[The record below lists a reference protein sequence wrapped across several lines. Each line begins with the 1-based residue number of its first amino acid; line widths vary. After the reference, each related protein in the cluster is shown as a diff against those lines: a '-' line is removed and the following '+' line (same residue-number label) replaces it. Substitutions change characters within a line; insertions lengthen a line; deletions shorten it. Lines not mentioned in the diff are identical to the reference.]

1 MNTKEEWINS
11 LNEIDDLLRAE
22 KYKEARMYIKQKK
35 SELNLKKDD
44 QASKYMDDLINKL
57 K

>member
-1 MNTKEEWINS
+1 MNTKEEWGNS
-11 LNEIDDLLRAE
+11 LTEIEDLLRAE
-22 KYKEARMYIKQKK
+22 KYKEARMYIEQKK

-44 QASKYMDDLINKL
+44 QASKYMDELINEL

>member
-1 MNTKEEWINS
+1 MNTKEEWGNS
-11 LNEIDDLLRAE
+11 LTEIEDLLRAE

-44 QASKYMDDLINKL
+44 QASKYMDELINEL